1 MSFGLWELV
10 ELGWVLIAGIFVFLG
25 ELMKSRC
32 GSEIPNGVSSPVYL
46 HPGPLSQLRDMLSC
60 PSDMEHSSNDHHDV
74 KDLSFRS
81 SSNNG
86 SSHSSSNNSSNNPPQ
101 AAVITSTAPSSVQH
115 LDTSSN
121 HSTTDFEAS
130 SPSRISTSSTSGIGN
145 GQMHHHS
152 QDTNNNINAQ
162 HESVLRTIRMR
173 KFSETSPEHDHSHN
187 SYKFKNY
194 IQQRFSQDTHGNENG
209 HMLSEV
215 AHSPSSVHED
225 HHHLQMADV
234 PPPQPLTGKSLV
246 NGVGSKS
253 KPESA
258 TSHHHH
264 QNGISDEP
272 LSLKRKAPSPAP
284 TTMSD
289 RDDLMLLEKK
299 PAKNGL
305 TEIKN
310 EHAASRGPAGYLV
323 PIFACHRQGFYVPMN
338 VDYEA
343 LQPYLNGIDLFGKSS
358 WQHPMPPLHPISI
371 SVNYAPLSTGQLM
384 MKASAAAA
392 AAATGNVKLVE
403 GMLNGC

>member
-1 MSFGLWELV
+1 
-10 ELGWVLIAGIFVFLG
+10 
-25 ELMKSRC
+25 
-32 GSEIPNGVSSPVYL
+32 
-46 HPGPLSQLRDMLSC
+46 
-60 PSDMEHSSNDHHDV
+60 
-74 KDLSFRS
+74 
-81 SSNNG
+81 
-86 SSHSSSNNSSNNPPQ
+86 
-101 AAVITSTAPSSVQH
+101 
-115 LDTSSN
+115 
-121 HSTTDFEAS
+121 
-130 SPSRISTSSTSGIGN
+130 
-145 GQMHHHS
+145 MHHIS

-209 HMLSEV
+209 HLLSEV

-225 HHHLQMADV
+225 HHHHLQMVDI
-234 PPPQPLTGKSLV
+234 PPSQSLSGKPLV

-253 KPESA
+253 KTESA
-258 TSHHHH
+258 TGHHH

-284 TTMSD
+284 TAMVISD

-299 PAKNGL
+299 PSKNGL

-310 EHAASRGPAGYLV
+310 EHVTRGPAGYLV

-371 SVNYAPLSTGQLM
+371 SVNYAPLSNGHLV
-384 MKASAAAA
+384 MKTAA
-392 AAATGNVKLVE
+392 AAATGSVKLVE